1 MTSMPSRARLEPDIR
16 VVDEHVYAVD
26 VTREDGDE
34 TVSEHTVRVPADLSE
49 SWGVDLTHEPP
60 LVRAALELL
69 VDHLVS
75 DLPDDFTLTYA
86 DVAYDGLLDQLRVR
100 LTKAP

>member
-26 VTREDGDE
+26 VTREDVDDA
-34 TVSEHTVRVPADLSE
+34 VSEHTVRVPADLSE

-69 VDHLVS
+69 VDHHGA
-75 DLPDDFTLTYA
+75 DLPADFTLTDA
-86 DVAYDGLLDQLRVR
+86 AVLYDGFLDQLRAR
-100 LTKAP
+100 LTNAP

>member
-26 VTREDGDE
+26 VVREDGDE

-49 SWGVDLTHEPP
+49 SWGIDLTHEPP

-69 VDHLVS
+69 VDHHGA
-75 DLPDDFTLTYA
+75 DLPADFALTDA
-86 DVAYDGLLDQLRVR
+86 DVAYEGFLEQLRLR
-100 LTKAP
+100 LTTAP